1 MARPQDPEVTAA
13 LLTATAELM
22 AEQGFASLSLEAV
35 AQRAGVGRPAIYRRF
50 AGKAELAATAVSV
63 GLPVMEQ
70 PRGRTT
76 RARLRHL
83 LDLAFPAD
91 AAAYVALIGGLM
103 AEHRRHPELIEAFR
117 EHVLLPRRAFAKRVF
132 TAEIEAGALRADLDL
147 DTAIDLLAGPLL
159 ARVFAGLDV
168 GDAWRDG
175 LFATWWAWAARHIDN
190 SGGVTARLGA

>member
-1 MARPQDPEVTAA
+1 MTAA
-13 LLTATAELM
+13 LLEATAALL

-50 AGKAELAATAVSV
+50 SGKAELAATAVSV
-63 GLPVMEQ
+63 GLPEMAE
-70 PRGRTT
+70 PRGRTP

-91 AAAYVALIGGLM
+91 ATAYVALIGGLM

-117 EHVLLPRRAFAKRVF
+117 ANVLLPRRAFAKRVF
-132 TAEIEAGALRADLDL
+132 TAEIERGALRPDLDL
-147 DTAIDLLAGPLL
+147 DAAIDQLAGPLL

-168 GDAWRDG
+168 GAGWRDAM
-175 LFATWWAWAARHIDN
+175 FDRWWEWAAR
-190 SGGVTARLGA
+190 A